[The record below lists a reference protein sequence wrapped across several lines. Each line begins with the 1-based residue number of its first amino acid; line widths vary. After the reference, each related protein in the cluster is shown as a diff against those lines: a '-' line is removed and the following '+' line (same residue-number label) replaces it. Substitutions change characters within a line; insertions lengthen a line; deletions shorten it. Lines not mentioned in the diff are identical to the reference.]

1 MADKSYNSKVV
12 LGDGTVLIDLTGD
25 SVTPDTLLEGVT
37 AHDAAGEPIRG
48 VLTSGGQNWELINFV
63 AIPDGAE
70 EASALTINKDADGNA
85 FSLSRFRLI
94 ATFPIYTGSTAI
106 PSFCFAMINGRTGGI
121 VSNRPMCYTDLEMP
135 STTSPVLWTWSEGCL
150 SGPGAWELLFHN
162 QSGAYAAM
170 PLPDD
175 HDVTCIPRAGSAK
188 MTFGVTTV
196 NDRPLL
202 YPITS
207 VGFVGGLVY
216 PGCKFWLY
224 GTRI

>member
-1 MADKSYNSKVV
+1 MANNKIQLANGDV
-12 LGDGTVLIDLTGD
+12 LLDLTGD
-25 SVTPDTLLEGVT
+25 SVTPDALLEGFT
-37 AHDAAGEPIRG
+37 AHDAAGEPIVG
-48 VLTSGGQNWELINFV
+48 ALTIGGGQNWELINFV

-70 EASALTINKDADGNA
+70 EASALTINKDTDGNA

-106 PSFCFAMINGRTGGI
+106 PSFCFAMINGRTGGS
-121 VSNRPMCYTDLEMP
+121 VNNSPMCYTDLKMP
-135 STTSPVLWTWSEGCL
+135 SKEAPVLWTWSEGCL
-150 SGPGAWELLFHN
+150 SGSGAWELIFHN
-162 QSGAYAAM
+162 QVGTYAAM

-175 HDVTCIPRAGSAK
+175 HNVICTPRAGDAE
-188 MTFGVTTV
+188 MRIGVTTA

-207 VGFVGGLVY
+207 VGFTGGLVY

-224 GTRI
+224 GTRM

>member
-1 MADKSYNSKVV
+1 MANNKIQLSNGDV
-12 LGDGTVLIDLTGD
+12 LLDLTGD
-25 SVTPDTLLEGVT
+25 GVTPDTLLEGVT
-37 AHDAAGEPIRG
+37 AHDAAGEPIVG
-48 VLTSGGQNWELINFV
+48 TLTIGEQNWEPINFV

-106 PSFCFAMINGRTGGI
+106 PSFCFATINGRTGGSI
-121 VSNRPMCYTDLEMP
+121 GNRPMCYTSLEMP
-135 STTSPVLWTWSEGCL
+135 STTSPVLWTWAEGCL
-150 SGPGAWELLFHN
+150 SGQGAWELIFHN
-162 QSGAYAAM
+162 HPGTYAAM

-175 HDVTCIPRAGSAK
+175 HDVICDPKAGTAK
-188 MTFGVTTV
+188 TRFGVTTV

-207 VGFVGGLVY
+207 VGFTGGLIY
-216 PGCKFWLY
+216 PGCKFWLH

>member
-1 MADKSYNSKVV
+1 MANNKIQLANGDV
-12 LGDGTVLIDLTGD
+12 LLDLTGD
-25 SVTPDTLLEGVT
+25 SVTPDTLLEGAT
-37 AHDAAGEPIRG
+37 AHNAAGEPIVG
-48 VLTSGGQNWELINFV
+48 ALTIGGGQNWELINFV

-94 ATFPIYTGSTAI
+94 TTFPIYTGSTAI
-106 PSFCFAMINGRTGGI
+106 PSFCFAMINGRTMGSI
-121 VSNRPMCYTDLEMP
+121 DNRPMCYTDLEMP
-135 STTSPVLWTWSEGCL
+135 SKEAPVLWTWSEGCL
-150 SGPGAWELLFHN
+150 SGPGAWELTFYN
-162 QSGAYAAM
+162 QYGTYAAM

-175 HDVTCIPRAGSAK
+175 HDVTCKPRAGDAR
-188 MTFGVTTV
+188 MLLGVTTV

-224 GTRI
+224 GTRT

>member
-1 MADKSYNSKVV
+1 MANNKIQLSNGDV
-12 LGDGTVLIDLTGD
+12 LLDLTGD

-37 AHDAAGEPIRG
+37 AHNAAGEPIVG
-48 VLTSGGQNWELINFV
+48 ALTIGGGQNWELINFV
-63 AIPDGAE
+63 AIPDDAA

-85 FSLSRFRLI
+85 FSLGRFRLM
-94 ATFPIYTGSTAI
+94 ATFPTYAGSTKI
-106 PSFCFAMINGRTGGI
+106 PSFCFAMINGRAGGSI
-121 VSNRPMCYTDLEMP
+121 GNRPMCYTDLEMP
-135 STTSPVLWTWSEGCL
+135 KTTAPVQWMWSEGCL
-150 SGPGAWELLFHN
+150 SGPGAWELTFYN
-162 QSGAYAAM
+162 QPGTYAAM

-175 HDVTCIPRAGSAK
+175 HAVICNPKAGTAK
-188 MTFGVTTV
+188 MRFGVTTV

-207 VGFVGGLVY
+207 VGFTEGLVY